1 MTTYSN
7 ADLDDMFDG
16 GKAAT
21 VNVLNDIAAAT
32 ERIATSLEANPDSR
46 AAQNV
51 RSYGPAI
58 AHAMRCAAQARPTDS
73 PIHQVDSAEFE
84 QLIADTL
91 EHLK

>member
-32 ERIATSLEANPDSR
+32 EPRQQGCPERAQLWPRHRSCHALCCPSTS
-46 AAQNV
+46 
-51 RSYGPAI
+51 
-58 AHAMRCAAQARPTDS
+58 H
-73 PIHQVDSAEFE
+73 
-84 QLIADTL
+84 
-91 EHLK
+91 